1 MTVALEFGP
10 FLAAVYDRRTDCRK
24 RGNIILMDDGLLAP
38 IDLRVQALS
47 AALSDTVTFGIRQ
60 SVQRARYEA
69 WLATYLPMTEIAIL
83 SAVTA
88 AAYAGLRLELKTRG
102 TPIPANDA
110 WIAALTL
117 QLCLPLLS
125 NDSHFDVVPDLLRIA
140 F

>member
-1 MTVALEFGP
+1 
-10 FLAAVYDRRTDCRK
+10 
-24 RGNIILMDDGLLAP
+24 
-38 IDLRVQALS
+38 
-47 AALSDTVTFGIRQ
+47 
-60 SVQRARYEA
+60 
-69 WLATYLPMTEIAIL
+69 MTEIAIL